1 MSGNAHDAEDI
12 TQETFIR
19 VFRSLDN
26 YRPGSFEGWLH
37 RITTNVFLDMVR
49 RRQRIRMEALPEETD
64 RIAGR
69 EPSPE
74 QAFSDAN
81 LDPDLQAALDDLLP
95 EFRAAVVLC
104 DVEGLTYEEIGAT
117 LGVKLGTVRSRIH
130 RGRLALRSGLGTA
143 SERERADRDWFGGGA
158 MTAGFGDHL
167 NLDAIVAFAD
177 GEMPMVAFQRAAAH
191 VARCPQCENEVNQQI
206 AARSWLRSAEAPAMP
221 LSLLDSLR
229 SIPVAM
235 PAEPSGRTARPS
247 SRTGRA
253 VRRSDDHDRS
263 AHHRNGDSGSSEPVR
278 WWPGSRSAH
287 WSSGPISRQ
296 GAGVAERPVWSAG

>member
-1 MSGNAHDAEDI
+1 MVSLSSLPNTSGPAPIVGDTLSEATTPEENATSVWTPPAWEDIVREHGDRVYRLAYRLAGNAHDAEDI

-37 RITTNVFLDMVR
+37 RITTNVFLDLVR

-130 RGRLALRSGLGTA
+130 RGRTLLRKYLAPVAAADREETEA
-143 SERERADRDWFGGGA
+143 SCVHARRERAWK
-158 MTAGFGDHL
+158 
-167 NLDAIVAFAD
+167 
-177 GEMPMVAFQRAAAH
+177 
-191 VARCPQCENEVNQQI
+191 
-206 AARSWLRSAEAPAMP
+206 
-221 LSLLDSLR
+221 
-229 SIPVAM
+229 
-235 PAEPSGRTARPS
+235 
-247 SRTGRA
+247 
-253 VRRSDDHDRS
+253 
-263 AHHRNGDSGSSEPVR
+263 
-278 WWPGSRSAH
+278 
-287 WSSGPISRQ
+287 
-296 GAGVAERPVWSAG
+296 

>member
-1 MSGNAHDAEDI
+1 MVSLSSLPITSGQLPFGGDTSTSESGGETVVIDPAHGEPAPWTPPAWEDIVRDHGDRVYRLAYRLSGNAHDAEDI

-37 RITTNVFLDMVR
+37 RITTNVFLDLVR

-130 RGRLALRSGLGTA
+130 RGRLALRSGL
-143 SERERADRDWFGGGA
+143 ERRRAERKDLFP
-158 MTAGFGDHL
+158 T
-167 NLDAIVAFAD
+167 
-177 GEMPMVAFQRAAAH
+177 E
-191 VARCPQCENEVNQQI
+191 
-206 AARSWLRSAEAPAMP
+206 
-221 LSLLDSLR
+221 
-229 SIPVAM
+229 
-235 PAEPSGRTARPS
+235 
-247 SRTGRA
+247 A
-253 VRRSDDHDRS
+253 VR
-263 AHHRNGDSGSSEPVR
+263 
-278 WWPGSRSAH
+278 
-287 WSSGPISRQ
+287 
-296 GAGVAERPVWSAG
+296 